1 MVYYDSLLCSK
12 NMSTTKKIAHN
23 TAVQLVG
30 RIISTALGLLA
41 VAIMTR
47 TLGVEKFGWYVTA
60 TGFLQF
66 IGIISDFGFTVTTAN
81 MLAEPHFNKTK
92 LFNTLFTWRLI
103 TAFIFQAAA
112 PLIILF
118 FPYPPEVKTAVLITS
133 LSFFA
138 IALNQVF
145 IGYYQ
150 ANLRTYIQTI
160 GEVLGRIVLVVG
172 VAIVGFTDHNF
183 LAVMSVI
190 TLASIVNTV
199 VLIAKHAEVRFSF
212 DIEIT
217 YAIARKM
224 WPTALSVI
232 FNAFYLQG
240 DRVILPLFVG
250 PSVIAYYGA
259 AYRVLDITIQLA
271 AMIMGILMPLVTFAW
286 SRQNLPEFK
295 KYYQLSLD
303 LVAFFLIPITV
314 GIFVLHT
321 PLMTFIAGPEF
332 SGAASVLT
340 WLSISIFGTC
350 FGMAFGHVCLAINR
364 QKEAL
369 FIYASDA
376 VFSVIGYFIFIPRYG
391 ALGAIGVTIFSEF
404 YAGFLLLALAM
415 YYTRFAPRLYT
426 FAKIVLASLI
436 MGLIIFYARFSPLP
450 VSLLLG
456 ITVYTLTAFGLK
468 VISKTTLRDILT
480 REKIVKLN

>member
-1 MVYYDSLLCSK
+1 MVYYALLLCPK

-23 TAVQLVG
+23 TAIQLVG
-30 RIISTALGLLA
+30 RIVSTALGLVA

-81 MLAEPHFNKTK
+81 MLAEPNFDKTK

-103 TAFIFQAAA
+103 TAFVFQAAA
-112 PLIILF
+112 PLLILF

-150 ANLRTYIQTI
+150 ANLRTHIQTI

-172 VAIVGFTDHNF
+172 VAVVGFTDHSF
-183 LAVMSVI
+183 LLVMGVI
-190 TLASIVNTV
+190 TLASIVNTLF
-199 VLIAKHAEVRFSF
+199 LITKHAEVQFSF
-212 DIEIT
+212 DRVIT
-217 YAIARKM
+217 KAIAYKM

-240 DRVILPLFVG
+240 DRVILPLFVSQ
-250 PSVIAYYGA
+250 SVVAYYGA

-286 SRQNLPEFK
+286 SRQNLVEFK

-314 GIFVLHT
+314 GIFVLHV

-332 SGAASVLT
+332 TGAASVLT
-340 WLSISIFGTC
+340 WLSISIFGIC

-376 VFSVIGYFIFIPRYG
+376 VLSIVGYFIFIPRYG

-404 YAGFLLLALAM
+404 YAGFLLLLLAM
-415 YYTRFAPRLYT
+415 HYTRFTPRLFT
-426 FAKIVLASLI
+426 FSKIVLSSII
-436 MGLIIFYARFSPLP
+436 MGTVIYYFQSLPLP

-456 ITVYTLTAFGLK
+456 ICTYTLAVFGLK
-468 VISKTTLRDILT
+468 VISKTTLQDILT
-480 REKIVKLN
+480 REKIVELN